1 MQNWYIRITEENRDE
16 LLKWWEDKV
25 DLGDHGDYREPRI
38 NEYIMSENP
47 EDNSYYWS
55 QQDTDKY
62 CLYWKKDYE
71 LITLEQFRKITNPTQ
86 VKTHPEKWYII
97 ATKENFNELNAW
109 RKTVAS
115 SNYKDFEINHSLL
128 SKHPNDTSYYY
139 GGSVDRLRLDS
150 DFKDYQEITLEQFRQ
165 ITNSPMSETTAI
177 QISRNLLNEYYEA
190 STNGQKAFLSEHF
203 KLDGS
208 TTVGAIRKLY
218 DIACSEWKLKIKAN
232 HPDCFEPESKEFDFG
247 KYVAKGSKCILK
259 ANAGEE
265 LGLGNDFIQ
274 VRVDKYSTH
283 YHKGF
288 YLSSEYNWEL
298 ITDNK
303 NEIVLVPTKK

>member
-1 MQNWYIRITEENRDE
+1 M
-16 LLKWWEDKV
+16 KDK
-25 DLGDHGDYREPRI
+25 
-38 NEYIMSENP
+38 
-47 EDNSYYWS
+47 
-55 QQDTDKY
+55 
-62 CLYWKKDYE
+62 
-71 LITLEQFRKITNPTQ
+71 
-86 VKTHPEKWYII
+86 HPEKWYII
-97 ATKENFNELNAW
+97 VTKGNYDELNAW

-128 SKHPNDTSYYY
+128 SNHPNDTSYYY
-139 GGSVDRLRLDS
+139 GGHVDRLRLDP
-150 DFKDYQEITLEQFRQ
+150 DFNDYQEITLEQFRK
-165 ITNSPMSETTAI
+165 ITNTDPMSETTSISETTAI

-190 STNGQKAFLSEHF
+190 STNGQKAYLSDHF

-208 TTVGAIRKLY
+208 TTVGAIHGLY
-218 DIACSEWKLKIKAN
+218 AIACDEWKSKIKAN

-247 KYVAKGSKCILK
+247 KYVANNSKCILK

-265 LGLGNDFIQ
+265 LGLSDSFIQ
-274 VRVDKYSTH
+274 IRVDRYSDY

-288 YLSSEYNWEL
+288 YLDGEYNWEL

>member
-1 MQNWYIRITEENRDE
+1 MQNWYIRITKENRDE

-25 DLGDHGDYREPRI
+25 GKSDYGAPKI
-38 NEYIMSENP
+38 NQYLMSENP
-47 EDNSYYWS
+47 EDDSYYWS

-62 CLYWKKDYE
+62 GLDWKRDYE
-71 LITLEQFRKITNPTQ
+71 LITLEQFRKITNPSPKQ
-86 VKTHPEKWYII
+86 
-97 ATKENFNELNAW
+97 
-109 RKTVAS
+109 
-115 SNYKDFEINHSLL
+115 D
-128 SKHPNDTSYYY
+128 
-139 GGSVDRLRLDS
+139 
-150 DFKDYQEITLEQFRQ
+150 
-165 ITNSPMSETTAI
+165 PMSETTAI

-265 LGLGNDFIQ
+265 LGLCNNFIQ
-274 VRVDKYSTH
+274 IRVDHHSDY

-288 YLSSEYNWEL
+288 YLDSEYNWEL